1 MTIAEI
7 DHTQNRERL
16 LERPL
21 PHSAES
27 ERAIL
32 GAIILDNSMLA
43 RAVVVLKSE
52 HFYVRAHQF
61 TFDAMLL
68 LGERGS
74 EINPI
79 LLGEELRRLGVLEQV
94 GGVAFISELTYGLP
108 HFTSVYNYAKVVRD
122 HATIRQL
129 IKVANKITTEG
140 LDFEDEADVILDN
153 ASAMIEAL
161 RHERRTGGGTSVR
174 TLRQILA
181 SLNTEFGRWKAG
193 QTSSLATGI
202 PELDD
207 KLKLKGFAPGEL
219 IYIAAPPS
227 RGKTALALQ
236 IAIWQAKVG
245 IAKPLIFS
253 IEMSGEALGMRV
265 LAGEARVP
273 HYRFRPDLF
282 EHADEVAKIANVYQR
297 VSEYPV
303 LVDDR
308 TRSLGRLVTLARSYV
323 ENEGVT
329 EILVDYAQLVE
340 SGLKGA
346 QREREV
352 AHISQ
357 TLKGLASDLR
367 VPVIATSQLRKA
379 GGNQDANRRPELEDL
394 RDSYQLAQDA
404 DLVLTPYGAL
414 TDKDTRPMKL
424 YCPKQRNGRVG
435 WELEIDFKGDWQ
447 LFFTE
452 QMYKYEFEEEDRRG
466 GDSKSA
472 AAGRNTDA
480 ENEEAERRMWDEGA
494 AAPEASDAAEGE
506 TAVRD
511 PHENED

>member
-1 MTIAEI
+1 MNFLTTGE
-7 DHTQNRERL
+7 TREQL

-21 PHSAES
+21 PHSAEA
-27 ERAIL
+27 ERAII
-32 GAIILDNSMLA
+32 GAILLDPSQIA
-43 RAVVVLKSE
+43 RAVVVLKPE
-52 HFYVRAHQF
+52 HMYVRAH
-61 TFDAMLL
+61 TFVYTCMMLL
-68 LGERGS
+68 AERGD
-74 EINPI
+74 PI
-79 LLGEELRRLGVLEQV
+79 DPLTLSEELRRQGVLEQV
-94 GGVAFISELTYGLP
+94 GGMTFVSEITTGLP
-108 HFTSVYNYAKVVRD
+108 HYANIFAHAKIVRD
-122 HATIRQL
+122 YATVRDM
-129 IKVANKITTEG
+129 IKVANKITGEG
-140 LDFEDEADVILDN
+140 LDYEDDADTLLDK
-153 ASAMIEAL
+153 AAAYIEAL
-161 RHERRTGGGTSVR
+161 RHERRTGGGGSSVR
-174 TLRQILA
+174 TMQQIFS
-181 SLNTEFGRWKAG
+181 SLNAEFGRWKAG
-193 QTSSLATGI
+193 HTSSLATGI
-202 PELDD
+202 PELDER
-207 KLKLKGFAPGEL
+207 LKLKGFAPGEL

-236 IAIWQAKVG
+236 IAIFQAKVG

-282 EHADEVAKIANVYQR
+282 EHPDEVAKIAGVFQR

-308 TRSLGRLVTLARSYV
+308 TRNLGRLCALARSYV

-340 SGLKGA
+340 SGLKGQ

-352 AHISQ
+352 AHISS

-414 TDKDTRPMKL
+414 TDADTRPMKL

-435 WELEIDFKGDWQ
+435 WELDIDFKGDWQ
-447 LFFTE
+447 LFFSE
-452 QMYKYEFEEEDRRG
+452 QMYRYEFEEEERRNG
-466 GDSKSA
+466 NGHVP
-472 AAGRNTDA
+472 
-480 ENEEAERRMWDEGA
+480 EEAPMFREEIEAQQA
-494 AAPEASDAAEGE
+494 AAPVEQP
-506 TAVRD
+506 VRD